1 MLLWLFLHLRES
13 LLELWN
19 GGSSYTYITR
29 CCMVTWAYVHIQ
41 VSKTF
46 SGSWYIFHK
55 YMILFFSYLTLFLE
69 VQFINFFFK
78 HSLFPLNNYKRKVF
92 SIIKESFRFP
102 FSEPSKAMKMKPKC
116 CQLIINT
123 SCFGHNLGKWSSCQ
137 VPTPTP
143 IYYMGHCHYQTNRLN

>member
-1 MLLWLFLHLRES
+1 MGVVVILISHVAVWLHEHMYIYKFLKHFLAHGIYS
-13 LLELWN
+13 ISIWYY
-19 GGSSYTYITR
+19 SSPTSP
-29 CCMVTWAYVHIQ
+29 C
-41 VSKTF
+41 
-46 SGSWYIFHK
+46 SWKSNSSI
-55 YMILFFSYLTLFLE
+55 
-69 VQFINFFFK
+69 FFFK

-102 FSEPSKAMKMKPKC
+102 FSEPSKAMNMKPKC

-123 SCFGHNLGKWSSCQ
+123 SCFGHNLRKWSSCQ